1 MPRTAPAESR
11 AADQLILDCIRV
23 LFREIRTSS
32 AATEQATG
40 LSAAQVFVLRALVR
54 EPGLSVNALARRTL
68 THQSSVSVV
77 VRKLVAAG
85 LVVRRP
91 VVGDGRS
98 VALDP
103 TASGRVLAKRSADP
117 IQERFLQSLDRL
129 PLGVRQRLATDLGH
143 WITAMGIDVAEPEM
157 FFESKLR
164 G

>member
-1 MPRTAPAESR
+1 M
-11 AADQLILDCIRV
+11 
-23 LFREIRTSS
+23 
-32 AATEQATG
+32 
-40 LSAAQVFVLRALVR
+40 FVLRALVR

-117 IQERFLQSLDRL
+117 IQEWFLQSLDRL